1 MTAILK
7 SLQEVVTPAVLNLTK
22 AEEGNDTDKSSVLDT
37 LYALVATKLTDTTA
51 CERVLALSEEEQE
64 SGIMLF
70 DTLFADEIAG
80 ATEPTFVHTLYNSL
94 ADKFTLP
101 TTTISALVLGSLPL
115 IFKHLKAAAGTK
127 SIPAYLSEEREGL
140 LSAIPAWLVGLLPAG
155 LLGAS
160 ALGAT
165 ALGATG
171 ASATTATPTA
181 TPNVDASATLPP
193 VNPLSEPAPAVPS
206 YAPEPTSITTTTTK
220 KEDEGFLK
228 GLLPIIG
235 LLIFAGL
242 AWLMLKSC
250 QKQPTPVATPSA
262 EVVKA
267 DGASLAPATLDLT
280 LDNKGEALAD
290 CRASVGTSLFGEKL
304 RASIAKVFGADTC
317 DVSESKDTDVQ
328 MPAEQYLPQLLG
340 FMKGVPDANL
350 AILDKTITLNSSDPK
365 ALEKL
370 VADVTTAL
378 PNDFTVVGGEHKH
391 SDSDDKADTD
401 TTQDTDAVAD
411 TDKDATA
418 SADTT
423 SALGVASLGLALND
437 KGNGVASCDGTV
449 ATGLG
454 DKVRTLLTG
463 VFGADKCSVNEKDG
477 NTQSTSLTEP
487 QLIKALELMQGVPN
501 ATFHLH
507 GNTLSFGSS
516 DPKALE
522 KLLADVKDVVGADF
536 VVEAEP
542 VLNESETV
550 AKAIEESSKAIDSLD
565 ENASLDDLVKALNL
579 QIINFATSS
588 NAIPAENKAILD
600 KAVTHLKA
608 LPEANLVITGH
619 TDNRGSAEMNQKLS
633 ESRAKAVKDYL
644 VSKGVD
650 ASKLEAKGVGFEHPV
665 ASNATEQ
672 GRFKNRRIEFVL
684 IKDGET
690 IIDTDESATKQ

>member
-7 SLQEVVTPAVLNLTK
+7 SLQEVVTPAMLSLTK
-22 AEEGNDTDKSSVLDT
+22 AEEGNDTDKSGVLDA
-37 LYALVATKLTDTTA
+37 LYALVGTKLTDTTA

-80 ATEPTFVHTLYNSL
+80 ATEPTFVHTLYNNL

-115 IFKHLKAAAGTK
+115 IFKHLKTTAGTK
-127 SIPAYLSEEREGL
+127 TIPAYLSEEREGL

-155 LLGAS
+155 LLGAT

-171 ASATTATPTA
+171 AGASATTPTTATPS
-181 TPNVDASATLPP
+181 VDASATLPP
-193 VNPLSEPAPAVPS
+193 INPLSEPAPAVPS
-206 YAPEPTSITTTTTK
+206 YTPEPTSITTTATK

-235 LLIFAGL
+235 LLILAGI

-250 QKQPTPVATPSA
+250 QKSPTPIATPSA
-262 EVVKA
+262 EVVKG
-267 DGASLAPATLDLT
+267 DSISLAPATLDLT

-317 DVSESKDTDVQ
+317 DVSENKDVDVK

-350 AILDKTITLNSSDPK
+350 AISDKTITLNSSDPK

-378 PNDFTVVGGEHKH
+378 PDDFTVVGGASDKT
-391 SDSDDKADTD
+391 SDSNSEADTD
-401 TTQDTDAVAD
+401 TNQDTDA
-411 TDKDATA
+411 TSTA
-418 SADTT
+418 NAT
-423 SALGVASLGLALND
+423 SAFGVASLGLALND
-437 KGNGVASCDGTV
+437 KGDGVASCDGTV
-449 ATGLG
+449 GTGLG
-454 DKVRTLLTG
+454 DKVRALLSG
-463 VFGADKCSVNEKDG
+463 VFGADKCSVSEKDG

-487 QLIKALELMQGVPN
+487 QLVKVLELMQGVPN
-501 ATFHLH
+501 ATFNLN

-588 NAIPAENKAILD
+588 NDIPAENKAILD

-690 IIDTDESATKQ
+690 IIDADESATK